1 MQAKNLEIHCESMI
15 CIMVLFLI
23 KKNFKNSINLEIVKT
38 FGKDINHVLICYLK
52 LKFCFLG
59 STHW

>member
-23 KKNFKNSINLEIVKT
+23 KKKFKNSINLEIVKT

-52 LKFCFLG
+52 LKFC
-59 STHW
+59 